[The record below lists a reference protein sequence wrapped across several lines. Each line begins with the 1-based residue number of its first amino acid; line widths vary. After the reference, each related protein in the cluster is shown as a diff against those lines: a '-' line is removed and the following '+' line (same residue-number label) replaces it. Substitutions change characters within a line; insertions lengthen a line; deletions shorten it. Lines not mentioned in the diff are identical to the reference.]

1 MPSANLAACG
11 PSARCRSRRH
21 RGTGRGSWRPR
32 SGPRD
37 AASCPRSRGLSGEAC
52 AKDVAAAGGIADG
65 RGLAAA
71 VMLGADGVLIGTRF
85 WASAEALTP
94 QAMTDRAVRATAD
107 DTVRTKAIDR
117 LRGDPWP
124 QEFSFRVL
132 KNKFTDEWAHR
143 EAEGDRARGSLAS
156 AYAEARTK
164 QDLDM
169 CLTVVGEAA

>member
-11 PSARCRSRRH
+11 TSARCRSRRH

-52 AKDVAAAGGIADG
+52 VQQRLWRTLLPLVPKVADYLAKRAPKTLLLAAGGIADG

-94 QAMTDRAVRATAD
+94 QAMTDRAV
-107 DTVRTKAIDR
+107 
-117 LRGDPWP
+117 
-124 QEFSFRVL
+124 
-132 KNKFTDEWAHR
+132 
-143 EAEGDRARGSLAS
+143 
-156 AYAEARTK
+156 
-164 QDLDM
+164 
-169 CLTVVGEAA
+169 